1 MLTLAA
7 ATLAVLPAMA
17 VAAAVRQAVRGH
29 TTSALALVCWALAL
43 AAVAFAT
50 ISYGEEAAQ
59 DEDLRRRDALVR
71 ATGLAADQLPGGDLA
86 LLARDAS
93 DYTHPAYQR
102 MVGHLRRIQAR
113 FQDAR
118 FVYILERAP
127 DGGLRFV
134 ADATPAGDPG
144 HSAPGEPYGGNGLPD
159 FLAGGAAAG
168 VEGPFTDA
176 YGHFVTGHVRLA
188 DTPADRPAML
198 GIDYDAG
205 AWMAAVDEHRR
216 EQLLL
221 GLASQLLLVLCYL
234 PLHRQAAANRRLRRQ
249 GELLQACAQ
258 AAEALAGG
266 DDPAIALA
274 PHLRD
279 LGRALDA
286 DSAALLALEEGEEPS
301 LTGLAGWD
309 VSGND
314 GATALA
320 GPLLPALARW
330 PAAFRTGAEIAG
342 PVASAPPMERQRLA
356 GAGVRS
362 LALVPIHAGGRAW
375 GCLGFTDRQRVR
387 SWDAGD
393 LHALRILADAVGGAI
408 ARRRITAELEEAR
421 TRAEAAAR
429 AKGEFLASMTH
440 EIRTPLNGILGMA
453 GILVDARLPGDLGEH
468 AATIRSSGES
478 LLTIINDILDL
489 AKAESDHIELERTPF
504 SPRTAIEDAA
514 LLLAEKAQSK
524 GLELA
529 VLIDP
534 GVPDR
539 LLGDPGRLRQIA
551 LNLIGN
557 AVKFTN
563 SGEVL
568 VAFAPVG
575 GRPDWWDLVVRDTG
589 IGMDPETME
598 RLFRPF
604 SQADASTTRR
614 FGGTG
619 LGLAICRRLADLMGG
634 TITVESAPGAGTT
647 MRLRVP
653 LPVVDAETGPHR
665 RRRRGATALAIVPH
679 RATREA
685 LVEML
690 DRAGVATTAV
700 ASADGI
706 PSGSFPLLLWD
717 VAGGD
722 AADCRDLARR
732 IQAVRT
738 LCLAPIARRMSAQ
751 DLAAYGAAAVL
762 RKPLRRRLLL
772 DAIDDDPA
780 TGAHPRIQTETASQ
794 FAGRRILVVDDNPAN
809 LRLAS
814 IVLEHQGFRVDCAGS
829 GAEAVAAH
837 ARMPYDA
844 ILMDC
849 LMPEMDG
856 WTAARAIRAQE
867 QDGRRIPI
875 LAVTANTPA
884 DEQERC
890 RAAGMDGV
898 VGKPLRP
905 PELLSLLDR
914 LLRPART
921 LRDETVATLG
931 GGDLRAGLN
940 RILAMWDG
948 AIAPPLARITGGT
961 TGEARLAALRELS
974 SLAGTFGLDALASAA
989 LNAEGCVDD
998 ENRWEEAAAR
1008 IVATAERSRTRVEQR
1023 LA

>member
-1 MLTLAA
+1 VLSLSAA
-7 ATLAVLPAMA
+7 ILAVLPAIA
-17 VAAAVRQAVRGH
+17 VAVAVRQAVHRHGG
-29 TTSALALVCWALAL
+29 SALALVCWAVAL
-43 AAVAFAT
+43 AMVAVAT
-50 ISYGEEAAQ
+50 IRYAEDAAQ
-59 DEDLRRRDALVR
+59 AEDTRRREALIR
-71 ATGLAADQLPGGDLA
+71 ATGLAADQIPVADLA

-93 DYTHPAYQR
+93 DYTNPAYQR
-102 MVGHLRRIQAR
+102 VVDALRRIGYR
-113 FQDAR
+113 FHDAR

-134 ADATPAGDPG
+134 ADATP
-144 HSAPGEPYGGNGLPD
+144 PGEAYPLDGLPD
-159 FLAGGAAAG
+159 FLAGTAETE
-168 VEGPFTDA
+168 VQGPFTDA

-188 DTPADRPAML
+188 GTPTDRPATL

-205 AWMAAVDEHRR
+205 AWMEAVNEHRW

-249 GELLQACAQ
+249 GELLEACAQ

-266 DDPAIALA
+266 DDPAAALA
-274 PHLRD
+274 PHLAG

-286 DSAALLALEEGEEPS
+286 DSATLLALEDGEETQLS
-301 LTGLAGWD
+301 GLAGWD
-309 VSGND
+309 RRGVDARS
-314 GATALA
+314 TLA

-330 PAAFRTGAEIAG
+330 PAAFRTGSEIAG
-342 PVASAPPMERQRLA
+342 PVSAAPPMERQRLA
-356 GAGVRS
+356 AAGIRS
-362 LALVPIHAGGRAW
+362 IALVPVHAGGKAW

-387 SWDAGD
+387 AWDAGD

-421 TRAEAAAR
+421 TRAEDAAR
-429 AKGEFLASMTH
+429 SKGEFLASMTH

-524 GLELA
+524 GLDLA
-529 VLIDP
+529 VQIDA

-557 AVKFTN
+557 AVKFTA
-563 SGEVL
+563 SGEV
-568 VAFAPVG
+568 VVVFAPVP
-575 GRPDWWDLVVRDTG
+575 GRPEWWDLAVRDTG
-589 IGMDPETME
+589 IGMDVATVE

-604 SQADASTTRR
+604 TQADASTTRR
-614 FGGTG
+614 YGGTG

-634 TITVESAPGAGTT
+634 SITVESAPGSGTT

-665 RRRRGATALAIVPH
+665 RRRRGITALAVVPH

-690 DRAGVATTAV
+690 DRAGVPTTAV
-700 ASADGI
+700 PSMDDVHTGI
-706 PSGSFPLLLWD
+706 FPLLVWD
-717 VAGGD
+717 VAAGD
-722 AADCRDLARR
+722 ADRCLEVAAR
-732 IQAVRT
+732 IQAGRT

-751 DLAAYGAAAVL
+751 DQAAFGAAAVL

-772 DAIDDDPA
+772 ESVDAEPA
-780 TGAHPRIQTETASQ
+780 TGAHPRIQSDPGSQ

-867 QDGRRIPI
+867 NDGRRIPI

-905 PELLSLLDR
+905 PELLALLDR

-921 LRDETVATLG
+921 LREETVATLG
-931 GGDLRAGLN
+931 NGDLRAGLN
-940 RILAMWDG
+940 RILTMWDG
-948 AIAPPLARITGGT
+948 AIAPPLARIAGGP
-961 TGEARLAALRELS
+961 TGEARLAALRELG
-974 SLAGTFGLDALASAA
+974 SLAGTFGLDALAAA
-989 LNAEGCVDD
+989 AMNAEGCVDD
-998 ENRWEEAAAR
+998 ETRWEEAAAR
-1008 IVATAERSRTRVEQR
+1008 IQAIAERSRARVEQR
-1023 LA
+1023 LG